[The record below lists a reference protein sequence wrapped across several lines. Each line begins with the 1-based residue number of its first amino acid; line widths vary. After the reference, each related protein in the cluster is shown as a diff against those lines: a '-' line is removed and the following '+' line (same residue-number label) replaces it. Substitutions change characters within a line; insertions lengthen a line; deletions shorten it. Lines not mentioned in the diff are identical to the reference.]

1 MMRISRSTALGL
13 VLCGCLLATAV
24 AAETDPQGSDADIF
38 VGVIPVVGST
48 PGAFGSYFR
57 TAIQLYNPNASAF
70 SYRLVFHP
78 GNVPGSAGD
87 PSFSGTVPPGTT
99 VYYPD
104 FLPAIGV
111 PTGLGSL
118 DVFVPTGET
127 RTLAGTFR
135 VYNDGGAAGTSGFN
149 ESFIDGNTFFTA
161 GDTLLMICSP
171 DPSKFRFN
179 VGVRTLGNGAS
190 MTATLRSSSGA
201 VVKTVTK
208 SYLANFF
215 QQTTLD
221 AFLGGATLVGNE
233 SLTLQ
238 MTAGEAIVY
247 GATADNITQDPSVS
261 FAQRE

>member
-1 MMRISRSTALGL
+1 MMRISRSTALGFL
-13 VLCGCLLATAV
+13 LCGWLLATAV
-24 AAETDPQGSDADIF
+24 AAETDPQAADADVF

-48 PGAFGSYFR
+48 PGAFGSYFK
-57 TAIQLYNPNASAF
+57 TAIQLYNPNASALSF
-70 SYRLVFHP
+70 RVVFHP
-78 GNVPGSAGD
+78 GGVSGGPGD
-87 PSFSGTVPPGTT
+87 PSASVTIPAGMV

-104 FLPAIGV
+104 FLPAIGI

-118 DVFVPTGET
+118 DIFIPIGENRPSAST
-127 RTLAGTFR
+127 VR

-149 ESFIDGNTFFTA
+149 EDFVPFYKSFTT
-161 GDTLLMICSP
+161 GDTLLLICSP

-201 VVKTVTK
+201 PVKTVTK
-208 SYLANFF
+208 SYAANFF

-221 AFLGGATLVGNE
+221 AFLGGATVVGNE

-247 GATADNITQDPSVS
+247 GATVDDLTNDSSMS
-261 FAQRE
+261 FAQ